1 MLRKLI
7 CVVSFRSQSRQTAVE
22 LGADASVFARRIMT
36 APIHLTLSREAGYRH
51 LRAELIHLRHPLVR
65 FAVAE
70 LRKSPRTKPGAFALS
85 LQRSEVLPPGRY
97 GFAISLVEIR
107 GQRPAIKLAVAIGD
121 LEGSQVWSD
130 PDSATKVVLE
140 VLDRGQDTEIR
151 EITKEAV
158 EEVRKRLLNALSQLI
173 ADWGAREQR
182 IDKARRELQRAAQLN
197 ALELRVQTE
206 QERLRTLQ
214 DRDIRGFPIRMAEAR
229 LEKARRELA
238 ELARVADSDSWG
250 GVEQEEIAVGIL
262 QVE

>member
-1 MLRKLI
+1 ML
-7 CVVSFRSQSRQTAVE
+7 E
-22 LGADASVFARRIMT
+22 L
-36 APIHLTLSREAGYRH
+36 
-51 LRAELIHLRHPLVR
+51 
-65 FAVAE
+65 
-70 LRKSPRTKPGAFALS
+70 
-85 LQRSEVLPPGRY
+85 
-97 GFAISLVEIR
+97 
-107 GQRPAIKLAVAIGD
+107 
-121 LEGSQVWSD
+121 
-130 PDSATKVVLE
+130 
-140 VLDRGQDTEIR
+140 LDRGQDIEIR

-182 IDKARRELQRAAQLN
+182 VDKARRELQRAAQLN

-238 ELARVADSDSWG
+238 ELARVADSDPWG